1 MNPPE
6 NNNIEALLFATLQ
19 SATSQDPMQVK
30 LAEVNIT
37 AWEREANFY
46 KTILNF
52 YCNSELD
59 ESVRYMAILTLK
71 NGIDR
76 HWRKTQKE

>member
-6 NNNIEALLFATLQ
+6 NNIEALLFATLQ
-19 SATSQDPMQVK
+19 SATSQDATVLKQ
-30 LAEVNIT
+30 AEVNLT

-59 ESVRYMAILTLK
+59 EGVRYMAILTLK